1 MARRTSGTS
10 APEDQRLTDA
20 QLAALAAQTDHTRA
34 QIQALGE
41 ESAQGR
47 EKLRIAAQQLTQ
59 EGQLGK
65 EKLSTEERGNRLS
78 AAMAALG
85 LSQKS
90 QTAASES
97 KADMF
102 KELIRRP
109 DITPDVLATTMK
121 AGGNPELA
129 TGLEAATAQKRNAF
143 IQSQVPL
150 LTNPK
155 IGSEEARQKAFKGP
169 MEAAF
174 PGSYNEALAAAYPA
188 TAPRTASTTPTV
200 PVVTPAAPTNDTDR
214 IAMGLLKAAG
224 YASAEGRG
232 AEGAAPVTGPPIGP
246 PGTAQL

>member
-188 TAPRTASTTPTV
+188 TAPRTTPT
-200 PVVTPAAPTNDTDR
+200 PAPTVAPTTAPTNDTDK
-214 IAMGLLKAAG
+214 IAMGLLAAAG
-224 YASAEGRG
+224 F
-232 AEGAAPVTGPPIGP
+232 TP
-246 PGTAQL
+246 PGGGGVGRATTPNTVAPAGPVGS